1 LQRAALALS
10 AGVIGAG
17 FLFPHRKSQ
26 RSREY
31 NDMKRRDFN
40 RIALGISLCPMLENF
55 VRAQATGQTETFAQ
69 APTKNGVTEMSTNDP
84 MAAVRQ
90 YIDAFNKGDV
100 KTMAATFAV
109 PGSILDGM
117 APHVWQGP
125 TATQDWY
132 RDVLVEGKQHGAS
145 DYFVTLGEPLHNN
158 VTGDSAYVVVPAT
171 MTFKV
176 QGKQVTQSGA
186 VFTVALRKLAES
198 WRIAAWA
205 WAKGTPR

>member
-1 LQRAALALS
+1 
-10 AGVIGAG
+10 
-17 FLFPHRKSQ
+17 
-26 RSREY
+26 
-31 NDMKRRDFN
+31 MKRRDFN
-40 RIALGISLCPMLENF
+40 RFALGMALSPILAN
-55 VRAQATGQTETFAQ
+55 AQVAGQTEAFAQ
-69 APTKNGVTEMSTNDP
+69 PPSENVVANDP
-84 MAAVRQ
+84 MAAVRK
-90 YIDAFNKGDV
+90 YVDAFNRGDAAV
-100 KTMAATFAV
+100 MATTFAV

-145 DYFVTLGEPLHNN
+145 DYFITLGEPLHNN

-176 QGKQVTQSGA
+176 RGERVTQTGA
-186 VFTVALRKLAES
+186 VFTVALRKIAEE